1 MGGLHFD
8 SLADLPPKIRAQVAG
23 QLITQ
28 GKKKKTP
35 KYRNEPVTVKGIHFD
50 SKKEAAR
57 YLQLKDAIRE
67 GVIYDLR
74 LQRNFTLQEGYT
86 TPEGERIQ
94 PIVYQADFT
103 YRVRW
108 PWYSM
113 PTCCSSD
120 DLEYWKAAA
129 EKAGDGVL
137 IVEDVKTRPT
147 RTRVYINKYKM
158 MADQGH
164 HIREV

>member
-1 MGGLHFD
+1 MGGLRYE
-8 SLADLPPKIRAQVAG
+8 SLADLPPKLRARVAG
-23 QLITQ
+23 QLIAQ
-28 GKKKKTP
+28 DEQKKKQ
-35 KYRNEPVTVKGIHFD
+35 KYRNEPVTVKGIRFA

-57 YLQLKDAIRE
+57 YLQLKDAVRE

-86 TPEGERIQ
+86 TAEGQRIQ
-94 PIVYQADFT
+94 AIVYQADFT

-108 PWYSM
+108 PWYTI
-113 PTCCSSD
+113 PTCISAAD
-120 DLEYWKAAA
+120 WEYWAAA
-129 EKAGDGVL
+129 AQQGGDGVE
-137 IVEDVKTRPT
+137 IIEDVKTRPT

-164 HIREV
+164 QIREV